1 MSSGMRIG
9 GIASGFDTETTISKL
24 MEAEKVKYNKFYQT
38 KQTNIWKRDAYNSFN
53 KDMANFINASSSDW
67 GITRSNYGQ
76 IYESSRNN
84 MTWLKR
90 SVVSDSTV
98 ATATVGAGAVSG
110 KYSLDVKNLAE
121 GVNVFSQASL
131 KDTDIADADGKLK
144 ISGEFKIEID
154 IPKDGGGTETVSS
167 NISYTTA
174 DTLQTI
180 ATKINAAKYTKNGK
194 DISMNLSA
202 MYDSNSGRLFV
213 SSKSTGKDINV
224 KMTDTTSNL
233 VTKMNLQGKQYVEG
247 TGYVTKNITDG
258 IVGRDSKVE
267 INGASI
273 DYSTNQFV
281 FNNMTISM
289 NKVGTTDID
298 VSVNVDDAYK
308 KIKEFVDNYNKI
320 VDSVN
325 KKTTEKAYRDYKPLL
340 EDQRKSM
347 NEEDVKLWEE
357 KAKSGLLKGDSLL
370 TGVGAGVR
378 SWIYEKVEGAS
389 GAYSA
394 AYEIGI
400 ETTSNYKEPG
410 KLQINEK
417 KLREALAS
425 DSDSVMDVLF
435 KNASGISKDEKD
447 MTSTEIT
454 DKRKQSGLINR
465 IYDEMIVGMKK
476 IVTKAGAGEDSNL
489 LRSVQATILLEFT
502 TRGAYGKGNESIL
515 DKDITGIEKLMTI
528 ELDRLESRETSYWNR
543 FTAMEKAISNM
554 NAQSSWIG
562 SQMMK

>member
-9 GIASGFDTETTISKL
+9 GIASGFDTEATISKL
-24 MEAEKVKYNKFYQT
+24 IEAEKVKYNKFYQT
-38 KQTNIWKRDAYNSFN
+38 KQTNIWRRDAYNSFN
-53 KDMANFINASSSDW
+53 KDIANFINASSKDW

-76 IYESSRNN
+76 IYESSINN

-90 SVVSDSTV
+90 SNISDSTV
-98 ATATVGAGAVSG
+98 ASATVGAGAVSG

-131 KDTDIADADGKLK
+131 KDTDIADANGKLK
-144 ISGEFKIEID
+144 IAGEFKIEID

-167 NISYTTA
+167 NISYTAA

-180 ATKINAAKYTKNGK
+180 ATKINAAKYTKDGK

-202 MYDSNSGRLFV
+202 MYDSKSGRLFV
-213 SSKSTGKDINV
+213 SSKSTGKDINI
-224 KMTDTTSNL
+224 KMTDTTSDL

-247 TGYVTKNITDG
+247 SGYVTKNITAG
-258 IVGRDSKVE
+258 IVGRDAKVE

-273 DYSTNQFV
+273 EYSSNQFV

-308 KIKEFVDNYNKI
+308 KIKEFIDNYNKI
-320 VDSVN
+320 IDGVN
-325 KKTTEKAYRDYKPLL
+325 KKTTEKVYRDYKPLL

-347 NEEDVKLWEE
+347 NEDDIKLWEE
-357 KAKSGLLKGDSLL
+357 KSKSGLLKGDSLL
-370 TGVGAGVR
+370 TGVASGVR

-389 GAYSA
+389 GTYSA

-417 KLREALAS
+417 KLREALAT
-425 DSDSVMDVLF
+425 DPDSVMDVLF
-435 KNASGISKDEKD
+435 KNASGVSKDEKD

-454 DKRKQSGLINR
+454 NKRKQSGLINR

-476 IVTKAGAGEDSNL
+476 IVTKAGAGEDPSL
-489 LRSVQATILLEFT
+489 LRSVQATILLEFST
-502 TRGAYGKGNESIL
+502 KGAYGRGNESYLDRDIL
-515 DKDITGIEKLMTI
+515 GMEKLMTM
-528 ELDRLESRETSYWNR
+528 ELDRLESRETSYWSR
-543 FTAMEKAISNM
+543 FTAMEKAVSKM
-554 NAQSSWIG
+554 NSQSAWIG